1 MNRFKK
7 TVGSLLL
14 LTVLVAS
21 AAFHNDKVTL
31 RLHLKEGDSY
41 RLYNLIDQ
49 DINQVVMGQE
59 QAVKQ
64 QIGMGYQYDV
74 LSAGEGVY
82 RVKATYYR
90 VYFKQ
95 SGPMGEIL
103 YDSEN
108 PPETLP
114 MQAKG
119 LAGLLGQS
127 LTLTFDEMGHVQD
140 VEGVDEML
148 ADIMKQFEGVDPA
161 MKAQMEQGMRRQ
173 FGVDAIKS
181 QMETTFAIYPEDPV
195 GVGDTWTRD
204 LTLNGGLLPM
214 KISATYRLEAIE
226 DGQAKLAVE
235 SNITGASDEPMN
247 MGGME
252 IELDLSGTQNGTVL
266 MEVPTGMVV
275 DSELEQRVSGD
286 MIVNDGA
293 MTWPLDM
300 KTKNTLKRE
309 Q

>member
-1 MNRFKK
+1 MNLFKK
-7 TVGSLLL
+7 IVGSLLL
-14 LTVLVAS
+14 LTLLVAS

-64 QIGMGYQYDV
+64 QIGMGYRYDV
-74 LSAGEGVY
+74 LGVDEGVY
-82 RVKATYYR
+82 QVKMTYYR

-95 SGPMGEIL
+95 SGPMGDIL

-108 PPETLP
+108 PPETVP

-119 LAGLLGQS
+119 FAGLLGQS

-140 VEGVDEML
+140 VAGADEML
-148 ADIMKQFEGVDPA
+148 ANVMKQFEEVDPA

-173 FGVDAIKS
+173 FGAEAIKS
-181 QMETTFAIYPEDPV
+181 QMGTMFAIYPEDPV

-204 LTLNGGLLPM
+204 VTLNSGLPL
-214 KISATYRLEAIE
+214 KIATTYRVDALE

-235 SNITGASDEPMN
+235 SNITAASDEPMN

-266 MEVPTGMVV
+266 MEVATGMVV
-275 DSELEQRVSGD
+275 DSEIAQRVSGD

>member
-1 MNRFKK
+1 MNLFKK
-7 TVGSLLL
+7 SVGSLLL

-74 LSAGEGVY
+74 LSADEGVY
-82 RVKATYYR
+82 RVKMTYYR
-90 VYFKQ
+90 IYFKQ

-103 YDSEN
+103 YDSES

-119 LAGLLGQS
+119 FAGLLGQS
-127 LTLTFDEMGHVQD
+127 LTLTFNERGIVTD
-140 VEGVDEML
+140 VVGVDEML
-148 ADIMKQFEGVDPA
+148 ANIMKQFEEVDPA
-161 MKAQMEQGMRRQ
+161 MKAQMEQGMQRQ
-173 FGVDAIKS
+173 FGAEAIKS
-181 QMETTFAIYPEDPV
+181 QMETMFAIYPEDPV
-195 GVGDTWTRD
+195 GVGDTWSKD
-204 LTLNGGLLPM
+204 VTLNTGLPL
-214 KISATYRLEAIE
+214 KIATTYRVETIE
-226 DGQAKLAVE
+226 NGQAKLAVK
-235 SNITGASDEPMN
+235 SNITAASDEPMN

-252 IELDLSGTQNGTVL
+252 IVLDLSGTQNGTVL

-275 DSELEQRVSGD
+275 NSEMEQRVSGD

-300 KTKNTLKRE
+300 KTKTSLKRE
-309 Q
+309 A

>member
-1 MNRFKK
+1 MNLFKK

-14 LTVLVAS
+14 LTVLAAS

-74 LSAGEGVY
+74 LSADEGVY
-82 RVKATYYR
+82 QVKMTYYR
-90 VYFKQ
+90 IYFKQ
-95 SGPMGEIL
+95 SGPMGDIL
-103 YDSEN
+103 YDSES

-119 LAGLLGQS
+119 FAGLMGQS
-127 LTLTFDEMGHVQD
+127 LTLTFNERGIVTE
-140 VEGVDEML
+140 VVGVDEML
-148 ADIMKQFEGVDPA
+148 ANIMKEFEEIDPA
-161 MKAQMEQGMRRQ
+161 MKAQMEQGMQRQ
-173 FGVDAIKS
+173 FGAEAIKS
-181 QMETTFAIYPEDPV
+181 QMETMFAIYPEDPV
-195 GVGDTWTRD
+195 GVGDTWSKD
-204 LTLNGGLLPM
+204 VTLNSGLPL
-214 KISATYRLEAIE
+214 KIATTYRVETIE
-226 DGQAKLAVE
+226 NGQAKLAVK
-235 SNITGASDEPMN
+235 SDITAASDEPMN

-252 IELDLSGTQNGTVL
+252 IELDLSGTQNGTAL
-266 MEVPTGMVV
+266 MEVATGMVV
-275 DSELEQRVSGD
+275 NSEMEQRVSGD
-286 MIVNDGA
+286 MIVNDGE

-300 KTKNTLKRE
+300 KTKTSLKRE
-309 Q
+309 E